1 MEKLI
6 YKEYRGC
13 ENIIEID
20 LHNGYS
26 VIAIKIWNHEKKNYT
41 VELRLTANAIPKWDL
56 MDDYQSL
63 EFNTNYKYINSAI
76 LKEVSN
82 IFENGGFEKEISRM
96 NYETKC
102 FERGN
107 DLYEDEGVTSFD
119 V

>member
-1 MEKLI
+1 MEKLT

-26 VIAIKIWNHEKKNYT
+26 IIAIKIWNHEKKNYT
-41 VELRLTANAIPKWDL
+41 VELRLTDNVIPKWDL
-56 MDDYQSL
+56 MDDYQSI
-63 EFNTNYKYINSAI
+63 EINTNYKFINSAI
-76 LKEVSN
+76 LKEIAAIN
-82 IFENGGFEKEISRM
+82 ENSGFEKEIKRM

-107 DLYEDEGVTSFD
+107 NLYEDEGVIKF
-119 V
+119 